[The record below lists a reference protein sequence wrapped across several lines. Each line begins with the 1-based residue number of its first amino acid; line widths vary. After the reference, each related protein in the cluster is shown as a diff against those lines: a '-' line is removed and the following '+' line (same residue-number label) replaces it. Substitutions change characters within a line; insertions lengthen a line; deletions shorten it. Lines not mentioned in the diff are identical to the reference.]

1 MALYIFITLTR
12 WKLRRMIMREQ
23 LAIKPEFD
31 VLLNFD
37 NLILIVSSDW
47 CILILENRNFV
58 RESCRS

>member
-1 MALYIFITLTR
+1 
-12 WKLRRMIMREQ
+12 MREQ

-31 VLLNFD
+31 ILLNFD